1 MSTASASASAAVTS
15 KFHETLTTFCA
26 ELRATFPELAGAT
39 VRAVSTVTPV
49 TFWRSWQTNLPLLA
63 TRDSAALFSERRGIL
78 VPPIALTPALWGEV
92 SEATQD
98 AIWRFLRT
106 LLLEALM
113 EGHFDETTL
122 TEERSRIV
130 MAILTEER
138 LEAATSAMDTSE
150 GAAAV
155 EEAAADLFGGMS
167 GLMDRLRGLLGAAA
181 AATDGSG
188 GAAAGGAGVSYPPM
202 PEIPER
208 LRNGKIARLAQEM
221 AKQFKPEEFGIDMAA
236 LASAG
241 DNVEEVL
248 RHLAEM
254 YQRDPTMLIAGA
266 KRMADRIRRQ
276 VMGGSLKQEELVAEA
291 KEFVELF
298 KEHPLFKEAIEK
310 FNGMVG
316 EGGLME
322 MFGGGGAASAPSD
335 RLRTVQDRLRKKL
348 AARQAKK

>member
-1 MSTASASASAAVTS
+1 MSTASASAATATS
-15 KFHETLTTFCA
+15 KFHETLTIFCA

-39 VRAVSTVTPV
+39 VRAVSAVTPA
-49 TFWRSWQTNLPLLA
+49 TFWRSWQANLSLLA
-63 TRDSAALFSERRGIL
+63 SRDSAALFSERRGIL
-78 VPPIALTPALWGEV
+78 VPPIVLTPTLWGEV

-106 LLLEALM
+106 LLLEAMM
-113 EGHFDETTL
+113 EGHIDETTL

-138 LEAATSAMDTSE
+138 LEAATTAMDTSE

-155 EEAAADLFGGMS
+155 EEATAEIFGSMS

-181 AATDGSG
+181 ADGSG

-202 PEIPER
+202 LEIPER

-221 AKQFKPEEFGIDMAA
+221 AKQFKPEEFGIDASI

-248 RHLAEM
+248 RRLAEI

-266 KRMADRIRRQ
+266 KRMAERIQRQ

-322 MFGGGGAASAPSD
+322 LFGGGGAASAPSD